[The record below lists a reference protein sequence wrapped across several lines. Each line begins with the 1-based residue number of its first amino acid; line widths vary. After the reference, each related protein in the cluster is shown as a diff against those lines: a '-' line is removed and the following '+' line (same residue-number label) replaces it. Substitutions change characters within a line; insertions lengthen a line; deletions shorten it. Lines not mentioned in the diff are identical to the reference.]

1 MNKTEIVETRLSNIL
16 INVHKDGS
24 KKMRWKRGSNY
35 PKSVVISDFQIFET
49 DEIFGSAGWAPPEQW
64 LGQFI
69 SRSVF
74 LLTTKQKFHQGKR
87 YLILYK

>member
-1 MNKTEIVETRLSNIL
+1 M
-16 INVHKDGS
+16 HKAGS
-24 KKMRWKRGSNY
+24 KRMRWKNGSNY

-49 DEIFGSAGWAPPEQW
+49 EEIFGSAGWAPPEQW

-74 LLTTKQKFHQGKR
+74 SLTKKR
-87 YLILYK
+87 RQSLCHKG